1 MLKIVFGNAFKRDY
15 KRLAKR
21 GYDIQLLDSVMGL
34 LASGVQLDEKF
45 SDHLLKGDWKGYRE
59 CHIEPDWIFI
69 YARDEA
75 SLYCARTGTHSD
87 ILKL

>member
-1 MLKIVFGNAFKRDY
+1 MLNIVFGNAFKRDY
-15 KRLAKR
+15 KRLTKR

-34 LASGVQLDEKF
+34 LASGAQLDEKYN
-45 SDHLLKGDWKGYRE
+45 DHLLKGDWKGYRE

-69 YARDEA
+69 YKRDDV